1 MKPRNALITVL
12 TFALLAVGV
21 ACGRTPG
28 SSSGRSVVV
37 YCSPDQEY
45 SEPIL
50 KEFEA
55 RTGITVK
62 AVYDIE
68 ATKTTGMVTRLIAEK
83 GRPQADVFW
92 NGEPVQTLKL
102 KQMGVLAP
110 YASPLAASLP
120 ADYRDS
126 EHCWTAFGG
135 RARVLLVN
143 TKLLPAGQYPSSLF
157 DLGKARWRPNKTG
170 VALPLFGT
178 SLAHAAALYDVLGP
192 EKALEFYRN
201 LKSKGVRVFDGNSV
215 VRDQV
220 ANGYILFGLTDNDD
234 AEGAVRAGAPVKVIV
249 PDQEGLGTFMLPNT
263 VSLVA
268 GAPHPEEAKA
278 LIDFLLSPEV
288 EVKLI
293 QAGYFGYPCRALPGY
308 DSAPLVK
315 RYAVD
320 FARLPQ
326 CLDRAQTEL
335 KDIFLK

>member
-1 MKPRNALITVL
+1 MRQRFAIFPVL
-12 TFALLAVGV
+12 AIGLLAAVI
-21 ACGRTPG
+21 ACGRMP
-28 SSSGRSVVV
+28 SISSGRTVVV

-55 RTGITVK
+55 RTGIKVK

-83 GRPQADVFW
+83 NRPQADVFW

-102 KQMGVLAP
+102 KQEGVLAP
-110 YASPLAASLP
+110 YRSPQAASLP

-126 EHCWTAFGG
+126 ENCWAAFGG

-143 TKLLPAGQYPSSLF
+143 TKYLPPDQYPTSLF
-157 DLGKARWRPNKTG
+157 DFGKNKWRQDKTG

-178 SLAHAAALYDVLGP
+178 SLTHAAALYEVLGP
-192 EKALEFYRN
+192 KKALEFYRN
-201 LKSKGVRVFDGNSV
+201 LKATGVRIYDGNSV

-249 PDQEGLGTFMLPNT
+249 PDQKGLGTFMLPNT

-278 LIDFLLSPEV
+278 LIDYLLSPEV

-315 RYAVD
+315 RYQVD
-320 FARLPQ
+320 YARLPQ
-326 CLDRAQTEL
+326 WLDRAQTEL
-335 KDIFLK
+335 KDVFLK